1 MLSRLS
7 ALALAAG
14 LGLSACA
21 PPVVVATGPQRTT
34 TVTRPGAPA
43 PTNVTISKGPGAVTD
58 PAAARSAARNFVG
71 VVERLE
77 PVAEQVCR
85 ANAPQL
91 DCDFRIVVDD
101 RPGQPANAFQ
111 TRDAQGR
118 PLLAFTVALL
128 QEVRNADE
136 LAFVL
141 SHEAAHHIAGHLDR
155 QSRNA
160 AIGATV
166 FGQLATG
173 LGGGNEGLVRTA
185 QQLGA
190 GFGARSYSKD
200 FELEADALGTTIAK
214 RAGYDPVRGAQ
225 FFLRIPD
232 PGDRFLGTH
241 PPNAQRMEIVRRTAA
256 GL

>member
-1 MLSRLS
+1 MLSRLTL
-7 ALALAAG
+7 LALAAG

-34 TVTRPGAPA
+34 TVTRPGTPA
-43 PTNVTISKGPGAVTD
+43 PTQVTVSKGPGVVAD
-58 PAAARSAARNFVG
+58 PDAARIAARNFVQ

-101 RPGQPANAFQ
+101 RPGQPANAYQ

-118 PLLAFTVALL
+118 PILAFTVALL
-128 QEVRNADE
+128 GEVRNADE

-166 FGQLATG
+166 FGQLASG
-173 LGGGNEGLVRTA
+173 LGGGNADVVRTA
-185 QQLGA
+185 QQIGA
-190 GFGARSYSKD
+190 GVGARSYSKD

-214 RAGYDPVRGAQ
+214 RAGYDPVNGAQ

-232 PGDRFLGTH
+232 PGDTFLGTH

>member
-1 MLSRLS
+1 MLSRLTL
-7 ALALAAG
+7 LALAAG

-34 TVTRPGAPA
+34 TVTRPGTPA
-43 PTNVTISKGPGAVTD
+43 PTQVTVSKGPGVVTD
-58 PAAARSAARNFVG
+58 PDAARIAARNFVQ

-85 ANAPQL
+85 VNAPQL

-101 RPGQPANAFQ
+101 RPGQLANAYQ

-118 PLLAFTVALL
+118 PILAFTVALL
-128 QEVRNADE
+128 GEVQNADE

-166 FGQLATG
+166 FGQLASG
-173 LGGGNEGLVRTA
+173 LGGGNADVVRTA
-185 QQLGA
+185 QQIGA
-190 GFGARSYSKD
+190 GVGARSYSIN

-214 RAGYDPVRGAQ
+214 HAGYDPVNGAQ

-232 PGDRFLGTH
+232 PGDTFLGTH